1 MTRRINTIVIPAA
14 GHGTR
19 LLPATLVTP
28 KEMLPVY
35 DTPMI
40 QFAMDE
46 GAAAGAVRVIVIL
59 APDKMAIR
67 DYLLP
72 HRATSSLDTA
82 APRLQRPG
90 AVDVVFAF
98 QNKPLGL
105 GHAIAC
111 ARPLILPGPFGVI
124 LPDDVILGSPCLPEM
139 AHAYR
144 GGHMI
149 AAMEVPDSET
159 HRYGVFHTS
168 GGGKGAL
175 VPATGLVEKP
185 DAGTAPSRLVA
196 IGRYILAA
204 SVFDTLD
211 RMPVADGVDM
221 PLTDAINTDAA
232 RLPLTAF
239 RFSGQRYDCGTL
251 DGLLAASI
259 ARRADLRAASD
270 ARATQAVIGGA
281 LHRHDLL
288 QAQHAGA

>member
-1 MTRRINTIVIPAA
+1 
-14 GHGTR
+14 
-19 LLPATLVTP
+19 
-28 KEMLPVY
+28 
-35 DTPMI
+35 
-40 QFAMDE
+40 
-46 GAAAGAVRVIVIL
+46 VRVIVIL

-72 HRATSSLDTA
+72 QRATASLDTA
-82 APRLQRPG
+82 VPKLQRPG
-90 AVDVVFAF
+90 AVEVVFAF

-124 LPDDVILGSPCLPEM
+124 LPDDVILGSPCLPGM
-139 AHAYR
+139 ARAYR

-149 AAMEVPDSET
+149 AAMEVPDTET

-185 DAGTAPSRLVA
+185 DAGSAPSRLVA

-211 RMPVADGVDM
+211 RMHVAHGGDM
-221 PLTDAINTDAA
+221 PLTDAINIDAA

-259 ARRADLRAASD
+259 ARRADLLAASN
-270 ARATQAVIGGA
+270 ALATQAVTGGG

-288 QAQHAGA
+288 QAHYARA